1 MSGVDDD
8 SSDCEYNDE
17 CSIVSVSSRG
27 NMSPSD
33 QSLQTHDYRYCG
45 GSLVSA
51 PIMGDVAD
59 EIIIPGSELLNQISD
74 DVEYDTPILTETVT
88 KHSVESNEIFDER
101 DDSPIE
107 MPRAKKQNKNCLVS
121 KHHSHSD
128 EICWLCTFATHP
140 KALQISTFIVN
151 NISNIDIHNMSS
163 QIKDQILQLFPRALG
178 VRKRDII
185 RHICDHMLSPNVRMA
200 ATIRSLMA
208 LADTV
213 KTTMHQRE
221 SETGELVIDLKGLS
235 L

>member
-1 MSGVDDD
+1 MISDDDND
-8 SSDCEYNDE
+8 SSDYQNDSE
-17 CSIVSVSSRG
+17 CSVTSVSSRR
-27 NMSPSD
+27 NMSPSNE
-33 QSLQTHDYRYCG
+33 SLQTQDYRYCG
-45 GSLVSA
+45 GSRVSN
-51 PIMGDVAD
+51 PI
-59 EIIIPGSELLNQISD
+59 ISELED
-74 DVEYDTPILTETVT
+74 DTVILTTTE
-88 KHSVESNEIFDER
+88 
-101 DDSPIE
+101 DDTMTLNTPEDDQIE
-107 MPRAKKQNKNCLVS
+107 MPRPKKQNKNCLVY
-121 KHHSHSD
+121 KNHAHSSNRND

-140 KALQISTFIVN
+140 KALQISTFIVH
-151 NISNIDIHNMSS
+151 NIANIDIHNMSS
-163 QIKDQILQLFPRALG
+163 QIKDQILELFPRALG